1 MMRSEFINGVDK
13 ISTNT
18 ILFYKTQEKIWD
30 LRIAEID
37 LLINKFDNW
46 DITDEGSF
54 DFYEQAD
61 LEEVEAL
68 QVKLKKA
75 AEEATDL
82 LSKIIDE
89 KKSVMTIR

>member
-1 MMRSEFINGVDK
+1 VAG
-13 ISTNT
+13 ISTQHQPVFP
-18 ILFYKTQEKIWD
+18 LQAKPSCGM
-30 LRIAEID
+30 AV
-37 LLINKFDNW
+37 NKFDNW